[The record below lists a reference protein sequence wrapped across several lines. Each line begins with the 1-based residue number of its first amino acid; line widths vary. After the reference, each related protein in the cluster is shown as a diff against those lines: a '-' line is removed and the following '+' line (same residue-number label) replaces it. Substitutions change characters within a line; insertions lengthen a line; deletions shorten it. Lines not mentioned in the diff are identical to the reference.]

1 MSTWDDYPAD
11 YRAAE
16 VQAIQNA
23 VRAGECVAVVGLSGV
38 GKSNLFG
45 FLAHLP
51 PAADHPR
58 YVLVDGNRLAE
69 PSAGS
74 FLRLMRET
82 LEQRWPLPN
91 TVDQESDALA
101 SLEVAVSAR
110 LDGGICFLLDLSLL
124 LDRAGRLREDHG
136 QSLWGN
142 LRALR
147 DRHKYELVYVVATRH
162 QLPRDNELAELFFGH
177 TLWLGPLSEAD
188 SRWNVTRYA
197 QRTGQRWGEAQVE
210 AIIAASGG
218 YPALLRGACE
228 ACAAGTPATT
238 EALARHE
245 AVAARIQEFW
255 ADRPEQA
262 ELAAAGLLSIELL
275 MRTRPLNFDT
285 AQLTAK
291 EHRLLQMLQARSGQV
306 CEKDELIRAVWPE
319 DQVFESGV
327 RDDSLAQLV
336 RRLREKIEADAGHPR
351 YIQTVPGRGYRFV
364 KADISNT

>member
-23 VRAGECVAVVGLSGV
+23 VNSGECVAVVGLSGV

-45 FLAHLP
+45 YLAHRP
-51 PAADHPR
+51 PAGNHWR

-74 FLRLMRET
+74 FLRLMHQA
-82 LEQRWPLPN
+82 LEAAWPLSS

-110 LDGGICFLLDLSLL
+110 LDGAVCFLLDLSLL
-124 LDRAGRLREDHG
+124 LDRDGRLRDAHG

-147 DRHKYELVYVVATRH
+147 DRRKYALVYVVATRH

-177 TLWLGPLSEAD
+177 TLWLGPLSEGDA
-188 SRWNVTRYA
+188 RWNVTRYA
-197 QRTGQRWGEAQVE
+197 ERTGQRWGADQVA

-218 YPALLRGACE
+218 YPALLRGVCE

-238 EALARHE
+238 EALVRQE

-255 ADRPEQA
+255 ADRPEQS
-262 ELAAAGLLSIELL
+262 ELAAAGLLSIALL
-275 MRTRPLNFDT
+275 MGTRPHNFDT

-291 EHRLLQMLQARSGQV
+291 EHRLLQVFEARSGQV
-306 CEKDELIRAVWPE
+306 CEKDDLIRAVWPE
-319 DQVFESGV
+319 DQVFDSGV

-364 KADISNT
+364 KPAGSNA